1 MKFYLGILEFLDKI
15 LGEILGEILLKLAN
29 PVKICEKIINFFIN
43 SVNKSVKFYRNLNIN
58 KLKSPL

>member
-15 LGEILGEILLKLAN
+15 LGEILLKLPN
-29 PVKICEKIINFFIN
+29 PVKICETIINFFIN